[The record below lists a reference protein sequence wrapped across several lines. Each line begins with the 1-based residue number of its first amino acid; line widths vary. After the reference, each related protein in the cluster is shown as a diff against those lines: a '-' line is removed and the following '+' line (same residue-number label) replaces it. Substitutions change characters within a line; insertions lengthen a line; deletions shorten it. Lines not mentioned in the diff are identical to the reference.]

1 MRVDLKGPKYA
12 TDEAAIELA
21 RLYLERLPAVPGVES
36 LAIAGPTIP
45 SDPWAGG
52 YITVEDHDSE
62 AADGMY
68 TIMTHGVSPGYFTLL
83 GVPMVQGR
91 EFTPQ
96 DTGAP
101 GTPFN
106 VVVSKAM
113 AEQQWPGKDPLGQ
126 RLKFGPRQDPM
137 NRPWLTV
144 VGVAGDIR
152 HEGLMAEPRPAPDLY
167 LPVLHSPIRLPMQFN
182 VLARPEPGT
191 TMASLAP
198 ALEREIRALTPD
210 VPPYDAAT
218 LEERL
223 DRQTAPGSFEVLL
236 VAMFAVLA
244 LILAAAGVY
253 GLLAGRAAR
262 RSAGLDPVADLRAGE
277 AGVS

>member
-1 MRVDLKGPKYA
+1 
-12 TDEAAIELA
+12 
-21 RLYLERLPAVPGVES
+21 
-36 LAIAGPTIP
+36 
-45 SDPWAGG
+45 
-52 YITVEDHDSE
+52 
-62 AADGMY
+62 
-68 TIMTHGVSPGYFTLL
+68 
-83 GVPMVQGR
+83 
-91 EFTPQ
+91 
-96 DTGAP
+96 
-101 GTPFN
+101 
-106 VVVSKAM
+106 
-113 AEQQWPGKDPLGQ
+113 
-126 RLKFGPRQDPM
+126 M

-182 VLARPEPGT
+182 VLARPQPGT
-191 TMASLAP
+191 AMASLAP

-218 LEERL
+218 LAERL
-223 DRQTAPGSFEVLL
+223 ERQTAPGRFEVLL

-262 RSAGLDPVADLRAGE
+262 RSAGRDPVADLRAGE